1 MKRKA
6 FVAVV
11 GVFLLG
17 LVGGV
22 LVGKVYPVKHLWGWA
37 WHDARGG
44 GEHRGGGMRRSGKRD
59 SSGRYIRML
68 QRELDLSDRQ
78 MAEIGPL
85 LSQTRRDL
93 YQARIR
99 SLEEADRIILDFHGK
114 IRPALDEAQARKLE
128 RRTDNFREWR
138 RKKRE
143 RVISRLE
150 SLRDGN

>member
-6 FVAVV
+6 FLAVV

-17 LVGGV
+17 LMGGL
-22 LVGKVYPVKHLWGWA
+22 LVGQVHPVKHLWGRS
-37 WHDARGG
+37 WHDFGDGKEHRRGG
-44 GEHRGGGMRRSGKRD
+44 RRG

-68 QRELDLSDRQ
+68 QKELDLSDRQ

-85 LSQTRRDL
+85 LNQTRRDL

-99 SLEEADRIILDFHGK
+99 SYEETDRIILEFHGK
-114 IRPALDEAQARKLE
+114 IRSALDESQAHKLDH
-128 RRTDNFREWR
+128 RTDSFREWR
-138 RKKRE
+138 EKKRE
-143 RVISRLE
+143 RIISRLE

>member
-6 FVAVV
+6 LIAVV

-17 LVGGV
+17 LMGGA
-22 LVGKVYPVKHLWGWA
+22 LVGQIYPVRHLWGGPWGGVR
-37 WHDARGG
+37 DRGQ
-44 GEHRGGGMRRSGKRD
+44 HVRAGKHG
-59 SSGRYIRML
+59 SSRRYIRVL

-93 YQARIR
+93 YSARIR
-99 SLEEADRIILDFHGK
+99 SHEEADRIILEFHRK
-114 IRPALDEAQARKLE
+114 ITPALDEAQARKLDGLTDDFQE
-128 RRTDNFREWR
+128 RR

-143 RVISRLE
+143 RMMSRLE
-150 SLRDGN
+150 SLSDG

>member
-22 LVGKVYPVKHLWGWA
+22 LLGKVYPVKHLWGWS

-44 GEHRGGGMRRSGKRD
+44 GEHRGGGMRRGGKRD

>member
-6 FVAVV
+6 LIAVV

-17 LVGGV
+17 LLGGA
-22 LVGKVYPVKHLWGWA
+22 LVGQVYPVKHLWGRA
-37 WHDARGG
+37 WHDVRDGKEHRRGG
-44 GEHRGGGMRRSGKRD
+44 RHG

-68 QRELDLSDRQ
+68 QKELDLSDRQ

-99 SLEEADRIILDFHGK
+99 SHEETDRIILEFHGK

-128 RRTDNFREWR
+128 RRTDDFREWR

-143 RVISRLE
+143 RMISRLD
-150 SLRDGN
+150 SLRAGN

>member
-6 FVAVV
+6 FIAVV

-17 LVGGV
+17 LMGGA
-22 LVGKVYPVKHLWGWA
+22 LVGQVYPVKHLWGRA
-37 WHDARGG
+37 WHDARDGT
-44 GEHRGGGMRRSGKRD
+44 EHRGGRRHG

-68 QRELDLSDRQ
+68 QRELDLTDRQ

-85 LSQTRRDL
+85 LSQTRRSL

-99 SLEEADRIILDFHGK
+99 SLEEADRIILEFHGK

-128 RRTDNFREWR
+128 ERTDNFREQR

-143 RVISRLE
+143 RMISRLE
-150 SLRDGN
+150 SLRDGS

>member
-6 FVAVV
+6 FIAVV

-17 LVGGV
+17 LMGGL
-22 LVGKVYPVKHLWGWA
+22 LVGQVYPVKHLWGRS
-37 WHDARGG
+37 WHDLGDG
-44 GEHRGGGMRRSGKRD
+44 KEHRRGSKHG

-68 QRELDLSDRQ
+68 QKELDLSDRQ

-99 SLEEADRIILDFHGK
+99 SLEEADRIILEFHGK

-143 RVISRLE
+143 RMISRLD
-150 SLRDGN
+150 SLRDGS